1 MRCFKDFWTLLLRYV
16 FFWGISSHC
25 SLRKHPF
32 LLALHRWGRFAR
44 RNIPR
49 YEERGETDVFAGYC
63 HCYQTSRLEALQH
76 LFILRNLSFNST
88 DHFLEFL
95 ICPVTVCS
103 MGPVLFCCFESTRTA
118 ELLHLFQYKVIQI
131 YVTLICSHKKP
142 LLMCLSGCCV
152 AAKEWPTLA
161 FQVSILLTH

>member
-1 MRCFKDFWTLLLRYV
+1 MMDTLRTISKQLMHCFRDFWTLLLRYV

-32 LLALHRWGRFAR
+32 LLALRRWGRFAG
-44 RNIPR
+44 RNVPS
-49 YEERGETDVFAGYC
+49 YEERGETDVGYS

-103 MGPVLFCCFESTRTA
+103 VGPVLFCCIESNRTA
-118 ELLHLFQYKVIQI
+118 ELLHLFQYKVIQDLQS
-131 YVTLICSHKKP
+131 YNPHDYRVVNICHFN
-142 LLMCLSGCCV
+142 L
-152 AAKEWPTLA
+152 
-161 FQVSILLTH
+161 